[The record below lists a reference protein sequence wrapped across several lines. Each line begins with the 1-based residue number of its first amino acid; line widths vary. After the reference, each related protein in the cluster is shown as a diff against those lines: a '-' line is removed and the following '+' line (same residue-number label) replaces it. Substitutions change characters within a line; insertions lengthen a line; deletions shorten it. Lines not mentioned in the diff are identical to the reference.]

1 MWARLRRFSALPGSA
16 KKLFVEAA
24 VLLPLLKIWLRLR
37 GFRATQRALQRF
49 LGPRARRCD
58 PATAESTTKIIS
70 RMVLAAA
77 RHSFLSTSCLER
89 SLALWLLLARHGIAS
104 QLRIGVRRTAEKFE
118 AHAWVECDGVA
129 IGEPDGAHLHYAPFA
144 KEFSEEL
151 T

>member
-1 MWARLRRFSALPGSA
+1 MWARLRRFNALPGSA
-16 KKLFVEAA
+16 KKVFVEAG
-24 VLLPLLKIWLRLR
+24 VLLPLLKISLRLR

-49 LGPRARRCD
+49 VGRAGRRSD
-58 PATAESTTKIIS
+58 AATAESCKELIS

-77 RHSFLSTSCLER
+77 RHSLFSTSCLER
-89 SLALWLLLARHGIAS
+89 SLALWWLLARQGVAS

-118 AHAWVECDGVA
+118 AHAWVESDGVA
-129 IGEPDGAHLHYAPFA
+129 IGEPDGTHLHYAPFA